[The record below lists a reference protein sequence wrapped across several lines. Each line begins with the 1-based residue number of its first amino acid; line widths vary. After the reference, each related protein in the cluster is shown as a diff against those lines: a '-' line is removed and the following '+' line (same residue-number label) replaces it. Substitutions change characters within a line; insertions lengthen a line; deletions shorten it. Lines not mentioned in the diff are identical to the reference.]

1 VNSSV
6 CTNQCYNIDEVDY
19 MMLGAM
25 NPMQYRKLGKNGPEV
40 SVIGFGSWATGGD
53 WGGQDDQQSIESV
66 RAALDA
72 GVTFF
77 DTAPV
82 YGLGHSEEVIGKAL
96 KGDRDKV
103 VLATK
108 CGLVWDED
116 KKVSKNGSYDSILRE
131 AEDSLR
137 RLGTDYIDLYQMH
150 WPDTETG
157 ATAEE
162 TMRAMDKL
170 VQDGKVRYVGVSNYS
185 IPMLEESLTVRH
197 VDSLQPPYSILRP
210 AVEKEILPYCL
221 EKGIGVVSYSALTS
235 GLLSGN
241 YTYDTKFSE
250 NDWRSR
256 NKAHTVD
263 LKSNVDRAEKLKVI
277 AGGLGIT
284 LPQLAIAYIL
294 MHPAITSSIMGV
306 RKPSH
311 ILSVIPAVG
320 VKLDEVT
327 LAEIREIAA
336 S

>member
-1 VNSSV
+1 
-6 CTNQCYNIDEVDY
+6 
-19 MMLGAM
+19 MMSGEI
-25 NPMQYRKLGKNGPEV
+25 NNMQYRKLGKNGPEI
-40 SVIGFGSWATGGD
+40 SAIGFGSWATGGD
-53 WGGQDDQQSIESV
+53 WGGQDDQLSIESV

-96 KGDRDKV
+96 KGDRNKV

-108 CGLVWDED
+108 CGIVWGAD
-116 KKVSKNGSYDSILRE
+116 KKTSKNGSYESIISE

-150 WPDTETG
+150 WPDTDTK
-157 ATAEE
+157 ASAEE

-170 VQDGKVRYVGVSNYS
+170 VQDGKIRYVGVSNYS
-185 IPMLEESLTVRH
+185 IPLLEESLTVRH

-210 AVEKEILPYCL
+210 AVEQEILPYCL

-241 YTYDTKFSE
+241 YTYDTKFNE

-263 LKSNVDRAEKLKVI
+263 LRSNVDRAEKLKLI
-277 AGGLGIT
+277 ANQYGIT
-284 LPQLAIAYIL
+284 LPQLAVAYIL
-294 MHPAITSSIMGV
+294 MHPAITSSIVGV
-306 RKPSH
+306 RKPDH
-311 ILSVIPAVG
+311 ILSVLPAVD
-320 VKLDEVT
+320 VKLDEAT
-327 LAEIREIAA
+327 LAEIRAIAA